1 MKTLR
6 DYIIEGLNEAKKV
19 LAYTNEELLKS
30 TLRLKVVKKLNA
42 YLWLVKMHLMSISK
56 EQKVIETMDQLVR
69 N

>member
-42 YLWLVKMHLMSISK
+42 YL
-56 EQKVIETMDQLVR
+56 
-69 N
+69 